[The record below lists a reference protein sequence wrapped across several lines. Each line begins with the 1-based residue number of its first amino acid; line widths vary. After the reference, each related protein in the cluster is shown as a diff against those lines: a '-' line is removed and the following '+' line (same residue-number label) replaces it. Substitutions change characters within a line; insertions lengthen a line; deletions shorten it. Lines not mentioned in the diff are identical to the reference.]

1 LRDGKQK
8 TVEASIGAMPRNL
21 ASEEHEAAQPGG
33 GKTANALG
41 MKLLPLDLQLR
52 RELKVRSGV
61 NGVVVGQVAGDSPG
75 SSPPPAT
82 FDQVKSR

>member
-1 LRDGKQK
+1 MKNLHDLRALSRRQQPSVDDPRDGKQK
-8 TVEASIGAMPRNL
+8 PVEASIGAMPRNL

-52 RELKVRSGV
+52 GELKVR
-61 NGVVVGQVAGDSPG
+61 
-75 SSPPPAT
+75 
-82 FDQVKSR
+82 